1 MRNLSV
7 VPSPASVSGDLT
19 FRASVHLMFSS
30 EAREHDDDG
39 YLSQTIII
47 SPALARSL
55 AAELLAAADAA
66 EPTPLRVRTCD
77 SCGQPSGDSTLCPPC
92 EEELSREA
100 SKATPADAAKGS
112 SQGMEG
118 AAPTGGQATDQHTVG
133 SQDNTAPGA
142 HEHRGELP
150 ENRGAGAGDDGARQ
164 EGVHVPRHAM
174 TTEGDCV
181 PWCRGCQWR
190 TDNGKPLDWEA
201 SHG

>member
-1 MRNLSV
+1 
-7 VPSPASVSGDLT
+7 
-19 FRASVHLMFSS
+19 MFSS

-55 AAELLAAADAA
+55 AAELLAAAA
-66 EPTPLRVRTCD
+66 EAE
-77 SCGQPSGDSTLCPPC
+77 GHY
-92 EEELSREA
+92 
-100 SKATPADAAKGS
+100 PAGAAKGS
-112 SQGMEG
+112 SQGSEG

-164 EGVHVPRHAM
+164 EPAG
-174 TTEGDCV
+174 G
-181 PWCRGCQWR
+181 
-190 TDNGKPLDWEA
+190 A
-201 SHG
+201 S